1 MELVII
7 SIYVVLLLCGAFC
20 FLNNIKVFSFT
31 NGYVNNVLGAL
42 SKLYGNTNIPF
53 AVAMTAFFTVSY
65 FARQE
70 GGFYLLVA
78 GILVAASFA
87 LNIARE
93 LIGKRGYTEAHDTR
107 EFSARNGL
115 GAALKYIEIYHEIE
129 NRKKAV
135 LSAIADGQ
143 MKFEKHDAESMTL
156 FQETGKAIG
165 DYITMQSKEAEGLL
179 KAKSE
184 FERLFGIFNDSA
196 KNFNSTFGDILKKL
210 SSSGISLEYYG
221 YGNAALDDI
230 KRSFRGLYAQNAIA
244 ETRQVQEII
253 DRLNTTVTKIAGLQD
268 FPKAYRDSISLLSK
282 KIEGTLANFNAK
294 NESKKKELSAFC
306 NNLCSALH
314 EQYARITNI
323 DKSCLAYFAR
333 NNYVMSKVLDS
344 YNTAGVIDVAK
355 LTSAAKPRQIRKK
368 FCDLCGAKIEEW
380 QNVCPSCGES
390 AVLEAAGQ

>member
-1 MELVII
+1 M
-7 SIYVVLLLCGAFC
+7 
-20 FLNNIKVFSFT
+20 NNIKVFSFT
-31 NGYVNNVLGAL
+31 NVYVNNILGAL

-53 AVAMTAFFTVSY
+53 AAAMTAFFTVCY

-70 GGFYLLVA
+70 GGLYLLIA

-87 LNIARE
+87 LNIAQE
-93 LIGKRGYTEAHDTR
+93 LIIGNRGYTEAHGTR
-107 EFSARNGL
+107 EISAGNEF

-129 NRKKAV
+129 NQKKAI
-135 LSAIADGQ
+135 LSAIRDGQ
-143 MKFEKHDAESMTL
+143 MKFEKHDAESMAL

-165 DYITMQSKEAEGLL
+165 DYITTQSKEAEELL
-179 KAKSE
+179 KVKSE

-196 KNFNSTFGDILKKL
+196 KNFSGVFEDILKKL

-230 KRSFRGLYAQNAIA
+230 KNSFRALYAQNAVT

-253 DRLNTTVTKIAGLQD
+253 DRLNITVMKIASLQD

-282 KIEGTLANFNAK
+282 KIEGALANFNAK
-294 NESKKKELSAFC
+294 NESKKKELSTLC
-306 NNLCSALH
+306 NDLFSELH

-333 NNYVMSKVLDS
+333 NNYVMSKVIDS

-355 LTSAAKPRQIRKK
+355 LTSAAKPKQIRKK
-368 FCDLCGAKIEEW
+368 FCDLCGAKIEEG
-380 QNVCPSCGES
+380 QNACPSCGES
-390 AVLEAAGQ
+390 AVLEAAGE